1 VAEAI
6 AVKEEDITNIV
17 INQIE
22 SSALLENDKL
32 ICV

>member
-17 INQIE
+17 INRIE

>member
-17 INQIE
+17 INRIE
-22 SSALLENDKL
+22 SSALLENDMF
-32 ICV
+32 